1 MKNIK
6 LLSILAVGFL
16 LLFSSCKKD
25 EPELPVVNKNPN
37 LYVNDWIY
45 EQMNIYYLWN
55 DKIPK
60 SPDYTLKPDLF
71 FNSLINK
78 YNVSSNPD
86 GDRFS
91 WIQENYVDLIN
102 SRAA

>member
-71 FNSLINK
+71 SI
-78 YNVSSNPD
+78 
-86 GDRFS
+86 R
-91 WIQENYVDLIN
+91 
-102 SRAA
+102 